1 MDYSKFSLDELV
13 RMHREA
19 ENKLKDALRQGSD
32 WDELE
37 DQKTTI
43 IKLAIEIQKRKFSA
57 GLAGPGTISLL

>member
-43 IKLAIEIQKRKFSA
+43 IKLAIEIQKRKSFS